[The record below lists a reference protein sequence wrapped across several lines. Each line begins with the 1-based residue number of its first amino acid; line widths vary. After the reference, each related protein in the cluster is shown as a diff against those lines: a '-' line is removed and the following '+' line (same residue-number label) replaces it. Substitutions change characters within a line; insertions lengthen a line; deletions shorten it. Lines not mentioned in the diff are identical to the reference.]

1 MPAQKDRWFPSFSFL
16 LFCASFI
23 PMLGSTSVLQEL
35 SPQEYFSSLQAGR
48 ASLAYFSHNVSPG
61 AQPFLEQIENSVEA
75 LQDYGISVVKVN
87 CPKEDVSRYCGK
99 ENALRKAYL
108 FRGNMLIREFPTD
121 ALFDVNSIVAN
132 VLFALLFNEV
142 KYVETLTDLQNIENA
157 LKGRSNMVFVYV
169 PATGTAEHRAVM
181 EVAFVYGTVH
191 QFVLTTEATLLKD
204 TGSDEPDASSA
215 RLLFCHC
222 QQATDVAQP
231 CRKTPLEQDLT
242 VLNIHRHL
250 KLMGAPLVTEVAED
264 PEKVSTVHLQLG
276 LPLVFILSQ
285 KETYEADRRTAEF
298 LAWQLLGKAGVALLS
313 RDLVDL
319 NVLLRSN
326 VALKT
331 PDEGVPIKYLVLEDT
346 DEVIT
351 LVEDKSKVEQIQ
363 EDEDEED
370 EDEKENDNQDVQDDQ
385 VVEAVSRDKKRELP
399 LEQILTLTEETFH
412 SAMLKAAQTV
422 VLFYASWEA
431 VSLAVL
437 QSYAEVADHLKEL
450 GKTQDYVVTD
460 DENQPYRIR
469 GVQGVLLS
477 RVNCWDWPGV
487 CTTENV
493 TQFPTIKIYKK
504 GEQPLMYNGML
515 GTEELTS
522 FIMLSRVS
530 CPLKLM
536 TIDEAEGY
544 LRGELPSEL
553 SSYHH
558 TSVLGVFSTAM
569 SKAKEA
575 FIEAG
580 SILSG
585 HVTMG
590 MYFEDDA
597 LAFSC
602 CGRFFRSRKYA
613 VSPPAL
619 LLARSGDR
627 SVEGIA
633 LSKESAQD
641 IVQMIRYRLLDTFP
655 EITVQNLPHYLQLRK
670 PFLILFSDGDIGQL
684 ESKEMLKLAKGIPQ
698 QAFVP
703 CWLNLKN
710 TPVGHGV
717 LKAYFATV
725 PSLPVLV
732 WVNLHAGGQVFKFPP
747 EQSVTETNILSW
759 LEKLKAGLEI
769 PSSTLSEE
777 DWKPPLPAYDFL
789 QMMDT
794 TAPEFTLRASYRH
807 GDGQEQQQ
815 PEGSE
820 EKATVREETPEEA
833 GVKAEK
839 VQSPGRDLRGTA
851 PRLAGREKQAK
862 RHSEL

>member
-1 MPAQKDRWFPSFSFL
+1 MSAQEDRWISSFSFL
-16 LFCASFI
+16 LFCAVSI
-23 PMLGSTSVLQEL
+23 PMLGSASLLQEL
-35 SPQEYFSSLQAGR
+35 SPHEYFSGLQASK
-48 ASLAYFSHNVSPG
+48 ASLAYFSHTVSPG

-75 LQDYGISVVKVN
+75 LHDYGISVVKVK
-87 CPKEDVSRYCGK
+87 CSKEDVSRYCGK

-108 FRGNMLIREFPTD
+108 FRGNVLIREFPTD

-142 KYVETLTDLQNIENA
+142 KYVETPTDLQNIENA
-157 LKGRSNMVFVYV
+157 LKGKSNMVFAYV

-204 TGSDEPDASSA
+204 TGSKEPEVSSA
-215 RLLFCHC
+215 QLLFCHC
-222 QQATDVAQP
+222 QQAVDLAQP
-231 CRKTPLEQDLT
+231 CRRTPLEQDLT

-298 LAWQLLGKAGVALLS
+298 LAWKLLGKAGVAILS
-313 RDLVDL
+313 RDRVNL
-319 NVLLRSN
+319 NILRRTN

-346 DEVIT
+346 EEVIT
-351 LVEDKSKVEQIQ
+351 LVEDKSKVKQIQ
-363 EDEDEED
+363 KNEEEDEED
-370 EDEKENDNQDVQDDQ
+370 EDEKDNDNQDIQDDQ

-399 LEQILTLTEETFH
+399 LDQILTLTEETFH
-412 SAMLKAAQTV
+412 SAMVEAAQTV

-437 QSYAEVADHLKEL
+437 QSYTEVADHLK
-450 GKTQDYVVTD
+450 GTQG
-460 DENQPYRIR
+460 I
-469 GVQGVLLS
+469 LLS

-487 CTTENV
+487 CTMENV

-504 GEQPLMYNGML
+504 GEQPITYSGML

-522 FIMLSRVS
+522 FIVLSQVS
-530 CPLKLM
+530 CPLKLA
-536 TIDEAEGY
+536 TIDEAEQY

-553 SSYHH
+553 SSYRH
-558 TSVLGVFSTAM
+558 SFVLGVFSTAT
-569 SKAKEA
+569 SKVREA
-575 FIEAG
+575 FTEAG

-585 HVTMG
+585 HVTTG
-590 MYFEDDA
+590 MYFEDDVLA
-597 LAFSC
+597 LSH
-602 CGRFFRSRKYA
+602 KYA

-619 LLARSGDR
+619 LLARSSSQ

-633 LSKESAQD
+633 LSKQSAQD
-641 IVQMIRYRLLDTFP
+641 IVEMIRYELLDLFP
-655 EITVQNLPHYLQLRK
+655 EITVQNLPRYLQLGK
-670 PFLILFSDGDIGQL
+670 PFLILFSDGDIGQT
-684 ESKEMLKLAKGIPQ
+684 ESKEMLTLAKGRSQ
-698 QAFVP
+698 QAFVS

-710 TPVGHGV
+710 TPVGRGV
-717 LKAYFATV
+717 LKAYFATI
-725 PSLPVLV
+725 PSLPALV
-732 WVNLHAGGQVFKFPP
+732 WVNLHAGGQVFKFPS
-747 EQSVTETNILSW
+747 EQSITEMNILSW

-789 QMMDT
+789 QMME
-794 TAPEFTLRASYRH
+794 AAGPEFTLHTSSHQEDR
-807 GDGQEQQQ
+807 QEQQQ
-815 PEGSE
+815 LQGSE
-820 EKATVREETPEEA
+820 EKATIREELIEQV
-833 GVKAEK
+833 GVKAGK
-839 VQSPGRDLRGTA
+839 AQGPGRDLRGTA
-851 PRLAGREKQAK
+851 PRLAGREKQAR

>member
-1 MPAQKDRWFPSFSFL
+1 MSAQKDRWVSSFFFL
-16 LFCASFI
+16 LFCASSI
-23 PMLGSTSVLQEL
+23 PTWGSARLLQEL

-48 ASLAYFSHNVSPG
+48 ASLSYFSHNVSPG
-61 AQPFLEQIENSVEA
+61 AQPFLEQIENSAEA

-87 CPKEDVSRYCGK
+87 CPKEDVSRYCVK

-108 FRGNMLIREFPTD
+108 FRGNVLIREFPTD

-142 KYVETLTDLQNIENA
+142 KYVETLADLQNIENA
-157 LKGRSNMVFVYV
+157 LKGRSNMVFAYV

-181 EVAFVYGTVH
+181 EAAFVYGTVH

-204 TGSDEPDASSA
+204 TSNDKPDVSSA

-222 QQATDVAQP
+222 QRTTDLAQP
-231 CRKTPLEQDLT
+231 CRRTAMEQALT
-242 VLNIHRHL
+242 MLNIHRHL
-250 KLMGAPLVTEVAED
+250 KLMGAPLVTEVTED

-298 LAWQLLGKAGVALLS
+298 VAWQLLGKAGVALLS

-351 LVEDKSKVEQIQ
+351 LVENKSKVEQIQ
-363 EDEDEED
+363 EDEEEEEED
-370 EDEKENDNQDVQDDQ
+370 DSEKENNNQDIQDDQ

-399 LEQILTLTEETFH
+399 LEQIRALTEETFH
-412 SAMLKAAQTV
+412 SALLETARTV

-437 QSYAEVADHLKEL
+437 QSYTEVADHLK
-450 GKTQDYVVTD
+450 GT
-460 DENQPYRIR
+460 R
-469 GVQGVLLS
+469 GVLLS
-477 RVNCWDWPGV
+477 RVNCWDWPGI
-487 CTTENV
+487 CTKENV
-493 TQFPTIKIYKK
+493 TQFPAIRIYKK
-504 GEQPLMYNGML
+504 GERSVMYNGMW

-530 CPLKLM
+530 CPLKLA
-536 TIDEAEGY
+536 TIEEAERY
-544 LRGELPSEL
+544 LRGEFPSEL

-558 TSVLGVFSTAM
+558 TSLLGVFSTAT
-569 SKAKEA
+569 SEAREA
-575 FIEAG
+575 FEEAG
-580 SILSG
+580 NILSG
-585 HVTMG
+585 HVTTG

-597 LAFSC
+597 LAL
-602 CGRFFRSRKYA
+602 SRKYA

-619 LLARSGDR
+619 LLARSGGR

-633 LSKESAQD
+633 LSKQSVQD
-641 IVQMIRYRLLDTFP
+641 MVQMIRYELLDIFP
-655 EITVQNLPHYLQLRK
+655 EITVQNLPCYLQLRK
-670 PFLILFSDGDIGQL
+670 PFLILFSDGDIGQM
-684 ESKEMLKLAKGIPQ
+684 ESKEMLKLAKGRPQ
-698 QAFVP
+698 QAFVA
-703 CWLNLKN
+703 CWLNLRK
-710 TPVGHGV
+710 TPVGRGV
-717 LKAYFATV
+717 LKAYFATM
-725 PSLPVLV
+725 PSLPVLI
-732 WVNLHAGGQVFKFPP
+732 WVKLHAGGQVFKFPS
-747 EQSVTETNILSW
+747 EQSITEMNILSW

-789 QMMDT
+789 QMMETAVPELPLHTSHRRGDT
-794 TAPEFTLRASYRH
+794 PARRPPENPG
-807 GDGQEQQQ
+807 GDITVQEEPSQD
-815 PEGSE
+815 
-820 EKATVREETPEEA
+820 T
-833 GVKAEK
+833 KAEK
-839 VQSPGRDLRGTA
+839 VGSPGRDLRGTV
-851 PRLAGREKQAK
+851 PRLAAREKQGK

>member
-1 MPAQKDRWFPSFSFL
+1 MSAQRDRWVSSLSFL
-16 LFCASFI
+16 LFCASSI
-23 PMLGSTSVLQEL
+23 PTQGSARLLQEL
-35 SPQEYFSSLQAGR
+35 SPQQYFSSLQAGR
-48 ASLAYFSHNVSPG
+48 ASLAYFSRNVSPG
-61 AQPFLEQIENSVEA
+61 AQPFLEQIENSAEA

-108 FRGNMLIREFPTD
+108 FRGNVLIREFPTD

-142 KYVETLTDLQNIENA
+142 KYVETLADLQNVENA
-157 LKGRSNMVFVYV
+157 LKGRSNMVFAYV

-181 EVAFVYGTVH
+181 EAAFVYGTVH
-191 QFVLTTEATLLKD
+191 QFVLTTEATLVERHWH
-204 TGSDEPDASSA
+204 DEPDVSSA
-215 RLLFCHC
+215 WLLFCHC
-222 QQATDVAQP
+222 QQATDLEQP
-231 CRKTPLEQDLT
+231 CRRTAMGQALT
-242 VLNIHRHL
+242 MLNIHRHL

-264 PEKVSTVHLQLG
+264 PEVSTIHLQLG

-298 LAWQLLGKAGVALLS
+298 VAWQLLGKAGVALLS

-319 NVLLRSN
+319 NILLRAN

-351 LVEDKSKVEQIQ
+351 LVEDKNKVEQIQ
-363 EDEDEED
+363 EDEEEEEEED
-370 EDEKENDNQDVQDDQ
+370 DDEKENNNQDIQDDQ

-399 LEQILTLTEETFH
+399 LEQILVLTEEFY
-412 SAMLKAAQTV
+412 SALSENAQTV

-437 QSYAEVADHLKEL
+437 RSYTEVADDLK
-450 GKTQDYVVTD
+450 GT
-460 DENQPYRIR
+460 R
-469 GVQGVLLS
+469 GVVLS
-477 RVNCWDWPGV
+477 RVNCWDWPGI
-487 CTTENV
+487 CTKENV
-493 TQFPTIKIYKK
+493 TQFPTIKIYEK
-504 GEQPLMYNGML
+504 GERSVMYNGMW

-522 FIMLSRVS
+522 FIMMSRVP
-530 CPLKLM
+530 CPLKLT

-544 LRGELPSEL
+544 LRGEFPSEL

-558 TSVLGVFSTAM
+558 ASLLGVFSTAT
-569 SKAKEA
+569 SEAREA
-575 FIEAG
+575 FEEAG

-590 MYFEDDA
+590 MFEDDA
-597 LAFSC
+597 LAL
-602 CGRFFRSRKYA
+602 SRKYA

-619 LLARSGDR
+619 LLARSGGR

-633 LSKESAQD
+633 LSKQSVQD
-641 IVQMIRYRLLDTFP
+641 MVQMIRYELLDIFP
-655 EITVQNLPHYLQLRK
+655 EITVQNLPRYLELRK
-670 PFLILFSDGDIGQL
+670 PFLILFSDGDIGQR
-684 ESKEMLKLAKGIPQ
+684 ESKEMLKLAKGRPQ
-698 QAFVP
+698 QAFVA
-703 CWLNLKN
+703 CWLNLKK
-710 TPVGHGV
+710 TPVGRGV

-725 PSLPVLV
+725 PSLPVLI
-732 WVNLHAGGQVFKFPP
+732 WVNLHAEGQVFKFPS
-747 EQSVTETNILSW
+747 EESITETNILSW

-769 PSSTLSEE
+769 PSSTLSED

-789 QMMDT
+789 QMMETAVPELPLHTAHRHRDT
-794 TAPEFTLRASYRH
+794 PARHPPESPG
-807 GDGQEQQQ
+807 GDVAVQEEPSQ
-815 PEGSE
+815 ES
-820 EKATVREETPEEA
+820 
-833 GVKAEK
+833 KAEK
-839 VQSPGRDLRGTA
+839 IGSPGRDLRGTA
-851 PRLAGREKQAK
+851 PRLAAREKQGK

>member
-1 MPAQKDRWFPSFSFL
+1 
-16 LFCASFI
+16 
-23 PMLGSTSVLQEL
+23 EL
-35 SPQEYFSSLQAGR
+35 SPQEYFGSLQAGR
-48 ASLAYFSHNVSPG
+48 ASLAYFSPNVSPG
-61 AQPFLEQIENSVEA
+61 AQPFLEQIENSAEA

-99 ENALRKAYL
+99 ENAVRRAYL

-142 KYVETLTDLQNIENA
+142 KYVETLADLQNVENA
-157 LKGRSNMVFVYV
+157 LKGRSNMVFAYV

-181 EVAFVYGTVH
+181 EAAFVYGTVH

-204 TGSDEPDASSA
+204 TGGDEPDVSSA

-222 QQATDVAQP
+222 QRATDLAQP
-231 CRKTPLEQDLT
+231 CRRTAMGQALT
-242 VLNIHRHL
+242 ILNIHRHL

-298 LAWQLLGKAGVALLS
+298 VAWQLLGKAGVALLS
-313 RDLVDL
+313 RDRVDL

-351 LVEDKSKVEQIQ
+351 LVEDKSKVKQIQ
-363 EDEDEED
+363 EEEEEEGDEED
-370 EDEKENDNQDVQDDQ
+370 EDEKENNNQDIQDDQ

-399 LEQILTLTEETFH
+399 LEQILVLTEETFH
-412 SAMLKAAQTV
+412 SALLETARTV

-437 QSYAEVADHLKEL
+437 RSYTEVADHLK
-450 GKTQDYVVTD
+450 GT
-460 DENQPYRIR
+460 R
-469 GVQGVLLS
+469 GVLLS

-487 CTTENV
+487 CTKENV
-493 TQFPTIKIYKK
+493 TQFPTIKIYEK
-504 GEQPLMYNGML
+504 GERSVMYDGMWE
-515 GTEELTS
+515 TEELTS

-530 CPLKLM
+530 CPLKLA
-536 TIDEAEGY
+536 TIEEAEGY
-544 LRGELPSEL
+544 LRGEFPSEL

-558 TSVLGVFSTAM
+558 TSILGVFSTAA
-569 SKAKEA
+569 SEAREA
-575 FIEAG
+575 FEEAG

-585 HVTMG
+585 HVMTG

-597 LAFSC
+597 LAL
-602 CGRFFRSRKYA
+602 SRKYA

-619 LLARSGDR
+619 LLARSGGR
-627 SVEGIA
+627 RVEGIA
-633 LSKESAQD
+633 LSKQSAQD
-641 IVQMIRYRLLDTFP
+641 VVRMIRYELLDIFP
-655 EITVQNLPHYLQLRK
+655 EITVQNLPRYLQLRK
-670 PFLILFSDGDIGQL
+670 PFLILFSDGDIGQM
-684 ESKEMLKLAKGIPQ
+684 ESKEMLKVAKERPQ
-698 QAFVP
+698 QAFVA
-703 CWLNLKN
+703 CWMNLKK
-710 TPVGHGV
+710 TPVGRGV

-725 PSLPVLV
+725 PSLPLLV
-732 WVNLHAGGQVFKFPP
+732 WVNLHAGGQVFKFPS
-747 EQSVTETNILSW
+747 EQTITEMNILSW

-789 QMMDT
+789 QMMETAVPELPLHTSHRREDTPARPPPESPGGDT
-794 TAPEFTLRASYRH
+794 TI
-807 GDGQEQQQ
+807 
-815 PEGSE
+815 
-820 EKATVREETPEEA
+820 REEPPQDT
-833 GVKAEK
+833 KAEK
-839 VQSPGRDLRGTA
+839 VGSPGRDLRGTA
-851 PRLAGREKQAK
+851 PRLAAREKQGK

>member
-204 TGSDEPDASSA
+204 TGDEPDASSA

-370 EDEKENDNQDVQDDQ
+370 EDEKENDNQDLQDDQ

-597 LAFSC
+597 LAL
-602 CGRFFRSRKYA
+602 SRKYA

-619 LLARSGDR
+619 LLVRSGDR

>member
-1 MPAQKDRWFPSFSFL
+1 MSAQTDRWVSSFSFL
-16 LFCASFI
+16 LFCVSSV
-23 PMLGSTSVLQEL
+23 PTRGSVTLLQEL
-35 SPQEYFSSLQAGR
+35 SPQEYFGSLQAGR

-61 AQPFLEQIENSVEA
+61 AQPFLEQIENSAEA

-87 CPKEDVSRYCGK
+87 CPKEDVSRYCGQ

-108 FRGNMLIREFPTD
+108 FRGNILIREFPTD

-142 KYVETLTDLQNIENA
+142 KYVETLADLQNIENA
-157 LKGRSNMVFVYV
+157 LKGRSNMVFAYV

-181 EVAFVYGTVH
+181 EAAFVYGTVH

-204 TGSDEPDASSA
+204 TGNDESDVSSA
-215 RLLFCHC
+215 RLFFCHC
-222 QQATDVAQP
+222 QRATDLAQP
-231 CRKTPLEQDLT
+231 CRRTAMGQTLT
-242 VLNIHRHL
+242 MLNIHRHL

-298 LAWQLLGKAGVALLS
+298 VAWQLLGKAGVALLS

-319 NVLLRSN
+319 NILLRSN

-351 LVEDKSKVEQIQ
+351 LVEDKNKVEQIQ
-363 EDEDEED
+363 EEEEEEEEEEED
-370 EDEKENDNQDVQDDQ
+370 EDEKENNNQDIQDDQ

-399 LEQILTLTEETFH
+399 LEQIPVLTEETFH
-412 SAMLKAAQTV
+412 SALLETSRTV

-437 QSYAEVADHLKEL
+437 RSYTEVADHLK
-450 GKTQDYVVTD
+450 GTRD
-460 DENQPYRIR
+460 I
-469 GVQGVLLS
+469 LLS

-487 CTTENV
+487 CTKENV
-493 TQFPTIKIYKK
+493 TQFPTIKIYEK
-504 GEQPLMYNGML
+504 GEHSVMYNGMW

-530 CPLKLM
+530 CPLKLA
-536 TIDEAEGY
+536 TIDEAERY
-544 LRGELPSEL
+544 LRGEFPSEL

-558 TSVLGVFSTAM
+558 TSLLGVFSTAT
-569 SKAKEA
+569 SEAREA
-575 FIEAG
+575 FEEAG
-580 SILSG
+580 NILSG

-590 MYFEDDA
+590 MYFEDESLA
-597 LAFSC
+597 L
-602 CGRFFRSRKYA
+602 SRKYA

-619 LLARSGDR
+619 LLARSRGR

-633 LSKESAQD
+633 LSKQSAQD
-641 IVQMIRYRLLDTFP
+641 MVRMIRYELLDIFP
-655 EITVQNLPHYLQLRK
+655 EITVQNLPRYLQLRK
-670 PFLILFSDGDIGQL
+670 PFLILFSNGDIGQM
-684 ESKEMLKLAKGIPQ
+684 ESKEMLKVAKGRTQ
-698 QAFVP
+698 QAFVT
-703 CWLNLKN
+703 CWLNLKK
-710 TPVGHGV
+710 TPVGRGV
-717 LKAYFATV
+717 LRAYFATT

-732 WVNLHAGGQVFKFPP
+732 WVNLHAGGEVFKFPS
-747 EQSVTETNILSW
+747 EQSITETNILSW
-759 LEKLKAGLEI
+759 LEKLKTGLEI

-789 QMMDT
+789 QMMESAVPELPPHTSHRRGDT
-794 TAPEFTLRASYRH
+794 LERHPPESPGGDTA
-807 GDGQEQQQ
+807 
-815 PEGSE
+815 
-820 EKATVREETPEEA
+820 VREEPSQET
-833 GVKAEK
+833 KAEK
-839 VQSPGRDLRGTA
+839 VGSPGRDLRGTA
-851 PRLAGREKQAK
+851 PRLAAREKQGK
-862 RHSEL
+862 RHNEL

>member
-1 MPAQKDRWFPSFSFL
+1 MSARKDRWISSFLFL
-16 LFCASFI
+16 LFCASFV
-23 PMLGSTSVLQEL
+23 PTLGSARLLREL

-48 ASLAYFSHNVSPG
+48 ASLAYFSRKVSPG
-61 AQPFLEQIENSVEA
+61 TQPFLEQIENSAEA

-108 FRGNMLIREFPTD
+108 FRGNVLIREFPTD

-142 KYVETLTDLQNIENA
+142 KYVETLADLQNIENT
-157 LKGRSNMVFVYV
+157 LKGKSNMVFAYV

-181 EVAFVYGTVH
+181 EAAFVYGTVH

-204 TGSDEPDASSA
+204 AGNDEPDVSSA

-222 QQATDVAQP
+222 QRATDLAQP
-231 CRKTPLEQDLT
+231 CRRTAMGQALT
-242 VLNIHRHL
+242 LLNIHRHL

-298 LAWQLLGKAGVALLS
+298 VAWQLLGKAGVALLS
-313 RDLVDL
+313 RDVVNL

-326 VALKT
+326 VALKI

-351 LVEDKSKVEQIQ
+351 LVEDRSKVEQIQ
-363 EDEDEED
+363 EEEEEEED
-370 EDEKENDNQDVQDDQ
+370 EDAKENNNQDVQDDQ
-385 VVEAVSRDKKRELP
+385 VVEAVSRDKKRALP
-399 LEQILTLTEETFH
+399 LEQILLLTEETFR
-412 SAMLKAAQTV
+412 SALLETARTV

-437 QSYAEVADHLKEL
+437 RTYTEVADQLK
-450 GKTQDYVVTD
+450 GT
-460 DENQPYRIR
+460 
-469 GVQGVLLS
+469 QGVLLS
-477 RVNCWDWPGV
+477 RVNCWDWPGI
-487 CTTENV
+487 CTKENV
-493 TQFPTIKIYKK
+493 TQFPTIKIYEK
-504 GEQPLMYNGML
+504 GERSRMYNGMW
-515 GTEELTS
+515 GAEELTS
-522 FIMLSRVS
+522 FIMLSRVA
-530 CPLKLM
+530 CPLKLA

-544 LRGELPSEL
+544 LRGEFPSEL

-558 TSVLGVFSTAM
+558 TSLLGVFSTATRE
-569 SKAKEA
+569 AREA
-575 FIEAG
+575 FEEAG
-580 SILSG
+580 NILSG

-597 LAFSC
+597 LAL
-602 CGRFFRSRKYA
+602 SRKYA

-619 LLARSGDR
+619 LLARSGGR

-633 LSKESAQD
+633 LSKLSMQD
-641 IVQMIRYRLLDTFP
+641 VVQMIRYELLDVFP
-655 EITVQNLPHYLQLRK
+655 EITVQNLPRYLQLRK
-670 PFLILFSDGDIGQL
+670 PFLILFSDGDISQM
-684 ESKEMLKLAKGIPQ
+684 ESEEMLKLAKGAPQ
-698 QAFVP
+698 QVFVA
-703 CWLNLKN
+703 CWLNLRK
-710 TPVGHGV
+710 TPVGRGV
-717 LKAYFATV
+717 LKAYFAAV
-725 PSLPVLV
+725 PSLPVLI
-732 WVNLHAGGQVFKFPP
+732 WVDLHAGGQVFRFPS
-747 EQSVTETNILSW
+747 EQSITEMNILSW

-769 PSSTLSEE
+769 PSSILSEE

-789 QMMDT
+789 QMMDMA
-794 TAPEFTLRASYRH
+794 APELSFHTSHRH
-807 GDGQEQQQ
+807 GDT
-815 PEGSE
+815 PERRLPESPGGDT
-820 EKATVREETPEEA
+820 AVREEPSQET
-833 GVKAEK
+833 KAEK
-839 VQSPGRDLRGTA
+839 VGSPGRDLRGTA
-851 PRLAGREKQAK
+851 PRLAAREKQSK

>member
-1 MPAQKDRWFPSFSFL
+1 MPVTDTTVSAQMDRWICSFSFL
-16 LFCASFI
+16 LFCAASLL
-23 PMLGSTSVLQEL
+23 MLGNANLLQEL
-35 SPQEYFSSLQAGR
+35 DPQEYFSSLQAGR
-48 ASLAYFSHNVSPG
+48 ASLAYFSHNVPPS

-108 FRGNMLIREFPTD
+108 FRGNILIREFPTD

-142 KYVETLTDLQNIENA
+142 KYVETLADLQNIENS
-157 LKGRSNMVFVYV
+157 LKGRSNMVFAYV

-181 EVAFVYGTVH
+181 EAAFVYGTAH
-191 QFVLTTEATLLKD
+191 QFVLTTEATLMKD
-204 TGSDEPDASSA
+204 TGNGEPDVSSA
-215 RLLFCHC
+215 QLFFCHC
-222 QQATDVAQP
+222 QQAMDLAQP
-231 CRKTPLEQDLT
+231 CRRTPMEQALT
-242 VLNIHRHL
+242 MLNIHRHL

-298 LAWQLLGKAGVALLS
+298 VAWQLLGKAGVALLS
-313 RDLVDL
+313 RDVVDL
-319 NVLLRSN
+319 NVLLQSN

-351 LVEDKSKVEQIQ
+351 LVKDKSKFEQIQ

-370 EDEKENDNQDVQDDQ
+370 EDEKENDNQDIQDDQ
-385 VVEAVSRDKKRELP
+385 VVEAVSRDRKRELP

-412 SAMLKAAQTV
+412 SAMVEAARMV

-437 QSYAEVADHLKEL
+437 RSYVEVAGHLK
-450 GKTQDYVVTD
+450 GT
-460 DENQPYRIR
+460 
-469 GVQGVLLS
+469 QGVLLS
-477 RVNCWDWPGV
+477 QVNCWDWPGV
-487 CTTENV
+487 CTKENI
-493 TQFPTIKIYKK
+493 TQFPTIKIYEK
-504 GEQPLMYNGML
+504 GGRSLTYNGML
-515 GTEELTS
+515 GTEELAS
-522 FIMLSRVS
+522 FIILSQVS
-530 CPLKLM
+530 CPLKLA

-558 TSVLGVFSTAM
+558 SSVLGVFS
-569 SKAKEA
+569 KATSVAREA
-575 FIEAG
+575 FMEAG
-580 SILSG
+580 NILSG
-585 HVTMG
+585 HVTLG
-590 MYFEDDA
+590 MYFEDDSLA
-597 LAFSC
+597 LSH
-602 CGRFFRSRKYA
+602 KYA

-619 LLARSGDR
+619 LLARSRDQ
-627 SVEGIA
+627 SVEGIP
-633 LSKESAQD
+633 LSKQSAQD
-641 IVQMIRYRLLDTFP
+641 IVQLIRYELLDIFP

-670 PFLILFSDGDIGQL
+670 PLLIMFSDGDIGQM
-684 ESKEMLKLAKGIPQ
+684 ESKEMLKLAKGRPQ
-698 QAFVP
+698 QAFVT

-710 TPVGHGV
+710 TPVGYGV

-732 WVNLHAGGQVFKFPP
+732 WVNLHTGGQVFKFPP
-747 EQSVTETNILSW
+747 DQSVTEMNILSW

-769 PSSTLSEE
+769 PISTLSEE
-777 DWKPPLPAYDFL
+777 DWKPPLPAYNFL
-789 QMMDT
+789 QMMET
-794 TAPEFTLRASYRH
+794 TVPEFTLHTSYSRR
-807 GDGQEQQQ
+807 DTQEQQQ
-815 PEGSE
+815 PESSE
-820 EKATVREETPEEA
+820 EKATVREEQLEESR
-833 GVKAEK
+833 VEAEK
-839 VQSPGRDLRGTA
+839 GQTPGRDLRGTA
-851 PRLAGREKQAK
+851 PRLAGREK

>member
-1 MPAQKDRWFPSFSFL
+1 
-16 LFCASFI
+16 
-23 PMLGSTSVLQEL
+23 EL

-48 ASLAYFSHNVSPG
+48 ASLSYFSHSVSPR
-61 AQPFLEQIENSVEA
+61 AQPFLEQIENSAEA

-87 CPKEDVSRYCGK
+87 CPKEDVSRYCVK

-108 FRGNMLIREFPTD
+108 FRGNVLIREFPTD

-132 VLFALLFNEV
+132 ILFALLFNEV
-142 KYVETLTDLQNIENA
+142 KYVETLADLQNIENA
-157 LKGRSNMVFVYV
+157 LKGRSNMVFAYV

-181 EVAFVYGTVH
+181 EAAFVYGTVH

-204 TGSDEPDASSA
+204 TSNDEPDVSSA

-222 QQATDVAQP
+222 QRTTDLAQP
-231 CRKTPLEQDLT
+231 CRRTAMEQALT
-242 VLNIHRHL
+242 MLNIHRHL
-250 KLMGAPLVTEVAED
+250 KLMGAPLVTEVTED

-298 LAWQLLGKAGVALLS
+298 VAWQLLGKAGVALLS

-326 VALKT
+326 IALKT

-351 LVEDKSKVEQIQ
+351 LVENKSKVEQIQ
-363 EDEDEED
+363 EDEEEEEEED
-370 EDEKENDNQDVQDDQ
+370 EDIQDDQ

-399 LEQILTLTEETFH
+399 LEQIRALTEETFH
-412 SAMLKAAQTV
+412 AALLETARTV

-437 QSYAEVADHLKEL
+437 RSYTEVADHLK
-450 GKTQDYVVTD
+450 GT
-460 DENQPYRIR
+460 R
-469 GVQGVLLS
+469 GVLLS
-477 RVNCWDWPGV
+477 RVNCWDWPGI
-487 CTTENV
+487 CTKENV
-493 TQFPTIKIYKK
+493 TQFPAIKIYKK
-504 GEQPLMYNGML
+504 GERSVMYDGMW

-530 CPLKLM
+530 CPLKLA
-536 TIDEAEGY
+536 TVEEAEGY
-544 LRGELPSEL
+544 LRGEFPSEL

-558 TSVLGVFSTAM
+558 TSLLGVFSTAT
-569 SKAKEA
+569 SEAREA
-575 FIEAG
+575 FEEAG
-580 SILSG
+580 NILSG

-597 LAFSC
+597 LAL
-602 CGRFFRSRKYA
+602 SRKYA

-619 LLARSGDR
+619 LLARSGGR

-633 LSKESAQD
+633 LSKQSVQD
-641 IVQMIRYRLLDTFP
+641 MVQMIRYELLDIFP
-655 EITVQNLPHYLQLRK
+655 EITVQNLPCYLQLRK
-670 PFLILFSDGDIGQL
+670 PFLILFSDGDIGQM
-684 ESKEMLKLAKGIPQ
+684 ESKEMLKLAKGRPQ
-698 QAFVP
+698 QAFVA
-703 CWLNLKN
+703 CWLNLRK

-717 LKAYFATV
+717 LKAYFATM
-725 PSLPVLV
+725 PSLPVLI
-732 WVNLHAGGQVFKFPP
+732 WVKLHAGGQVFKFPS
-747 EQSVTETNILSW
+747 EQSITEMNILSW

-789 QMMDT
+789 QMMETAVPELPLHTSHRRGDT
-794 TAPEFTLRASYRH
+794 PARHPPENPG
-807 GDGQEQQQ
+807 GDIMVQEEPSQD
-815 PEGSE
+815 
-820 EKATVREETPEEA
+820 T
-833 GVKAEK
+833 KAEK
-839 VQSPGRDLRGTA
+839 VGSPGRDLRGTV
-851 PRLAGREKQAK
+851 PRLAAREKQGK

>member
-1 MPAQKDRWFPSFSFL
+1 MSAQKDRWVFSFSFL
-16 LFCASFI
+16 LFCASSI
-23 PMLGSTSVLQEL
+23 PTRGSMRLLQEL

-61 AQPFLEQIENSVEA
+61 AQPFLEQIEDSAEA
-75 LQDYGISVVKVN
+75 LQDYGVSVVKVN

-99 ENALRKAYL
+99 ENAVRKAYL

-142 KYVETLTDLQNIENA
+142 KYVETLADLQNIENA
-157 LKGRSNMVFVYV
+157 LKGRSNMVFAYV

-181 EVAFVYGTVH
+181 EAAFAYGTVH

-204 TGSDEPDASSA
+204 TGNDESDVSSA

-222 QQATDVAQP
+222 QQATDLAEP
-231 CRKTPLEQDLT
+231 CRRTAMGQTLT
-242 VLNIHRHL
+242 MLNIHRHL

-298 LAWQLLGKAGVALLS
+298 VAWQLLGKAGVALLS

-319 NVLLRSN
+319 NILLRSN

-351 LVEDKSKVEQIQ
+351 LVENKNKIEQIQ
-363 EDEDEED
+363 EDEEEDEED
-370 EDEKENDNQDVQDDQ
+370 EDEKENNNQDIQDDQ

-399 LEQILTLTEETFH
+399 LEQILVLTEETFH
-412 SAMLKAAQTV
+412 SALLETARTV

-437 QSYAEVADHLKEL
+437 QSYTEVADHLK
-450 GKTQDYVVTD
+450 GT
-460 DENQPYRIR
+460 R
-469 GVQGVLLS
+469 GVLLS

-487 CTTENV
+487 CTKENV
-493 TQFPTIKIYKK
+493 TQLPTIKIYEK
-504 GEQPLMYNGML
+504 GERSVMYNGMW

-530 CPLKLM
+530 CPLKLA

-544 LRGELPSEL
+544 LRGEFPSEL
-553 SSYHH
+553 SSHRH
-558 TSVLGVFSTAM
+558 TSLLGVFSTAT
-569 SKAKEA
+569 SEAREA
-575 FIEAG
+575 FEEAG
-580 SILSG
+580 NILSG

-597 LAFSC
+597 LAL
-602 CGRFFRSRKYA
+602 SRKYA

-619 LLARSGDR
+619 LLARSGGR

-633 LSKESAQD
+633 LSKQSAQD
-641 IVQMIRYRLLDTFP
+641 MVRMIRYESLDIFP
-655 EITVQNLPHYLQLRK
+655 EITVQNLPRYLQFRK
-670 PFLILFSDGDIGQL
+670 PFLILFSDGDISRM
-684 ESKEMLKLAKGIPQ
+684 ESKEMLKLAKGRPQ
-698 QAFVP
+698 QAFVA
-703 CWLNLKN
+703 CWLNLKK
-710 TPVGHGV
+710 TPVGRGV
-717 LKAYFATV
+717 LKAYFATM

-732 WVNLHAGGQVFKFPP
+732 WVNLHAGGQVFKFPS
-747 EQSVTETNILSW
+747 EQSITEMNILSW

-789 QMMDT
+789 QMMETAMPELPLHTSHRRGDT
-794 TAPEFTLRASYRH
+794 PERHPPESPGGDTA
-807 GDGQEQQQ
+807 
-815 PEGSE
+815 
-820 EKATVREETPEEA
+820 VREEPAQET
-833 GVKAEK
+833 KAEK
-839 VQSPGRDLRGTA
+839 VGSPGRDLRGTA
-851 PRLAGREKQAK
+851 PRLAAREKQGK
-862 RHSEL
+862 RHSKL

>member
-370 EDEKENDNQDVQDDQ
+370 EDEKENDNQDLQDDQ

-597 LAFSC
+597 LAL
-602 CGRFFRSRKYA
+602 SRKYA

-619 LLARSGDR
+619 LLVRSGDR

>member
-1 MPAQKDRWFPSFSFL
+1 MSAQKIRWVSSFSFL
-16 LFCASFI
+16 LFCASSI
-23 PMLGSTSVLQEL
+23 PRRGSARLLQEL

-48 ASLAYFSHNVSPG
+48 ASLAYFSHNASPG

-99 ENALRKAYL
+99 ENTLRKAYL

-121 ALFDVNSIVAN
+121 ALFDVNSVVAN

-142 KYVETLTDLQNIENA
+142 KYVETLADLQNIENA
-157 LKGRSNMVFVYV
+157 LKGRSNMVFAYV

-181 EVAFVYGTVH
+181 EAAFVYGTVH
-191 QFVLTTEATLLKD
+191 QFVLTTEATLLRD
-204 TGSDEPDASSA
+204 TGDDEPDVSSA

-222 QQATDVAQP
+222 QQATDLAQP
-231 CRKTPLEQDLT
+231 CRRTAMGQALT
-242 VLNIHRHL
+242 MLNIHRHL

-298 LAWQLLGKAGVALLS
+298 VAWQLLGKAGVALLS

-319 NVLLRSN
+319 NILLQSN

-331 PDEGVPIKYLVLEDT
+331 PDEGVPVKYLVLEDT

-351 LVEDKSKVEQIQ
+351 LVEDKSKVGQIQ
-363 EDEDEED
+363 EEEEEEDQED
-370 EDEKENDNQDVQDDQ
+370 EDEKENNNQDIQDDQ

-399 LEQILTLTEETFH
+399 LEQILVLTEETFH
-412 SAMLKAAQTV
+412 SALLETARTV

-437 QSYAEVADHLKEL
+437 RSYTEVADHLK
-450 GKTQDYVVTD
+450 GT
-460 DENQPYRIR
+460 
-469 GVQGVLLS
+469 QGVLLAQ
-477 RVNCWDWPGV
+477 VNCWDWPGV
-487 CTTENV
+487 CTKENV
-493 TQFPTIKIYKK
+493 TQFPTIKIYEK
-504 GEQPLMYNGML
+504 GERWVMYDGMW

-522 FIMLSRVS
+522 FIILNQVS
-530 CPLKLM
+530 CPLKLA
-536 TIDEAEGY
+536 TIEEAEGY
-544 LRGELPSEL
+544 LRGEFPSEL

-558 TSVLGVFSTAM
+558 TSVLGVFSTATNE
-569 SKAKEA
+569 AREA
-575 FIEAG
+575 FEGAG
-580 SILSG
+580 NILSG

-597 LAFSC
+597 LAL
-602 CGRFFRSRKYA
+602 SRKYA

-619 LLARSGDR
+619 LLARSGGR

-633 LSKESAQD
+633 LSKQSAQD
-641 IVQMIRYRLLDTFP
+641 MVQMIRYELLDVFP
-655 EITVQNLPHYLQLRK
+655 EITVQNLPRYLQLRK
-670 PFLILFSDGDIGQL
+670 PFLILFSDGDIGEM
-684 ESKEMLKLAKGIPQ
+684 ESKEMLKLAKGRPR
-698 QAFVP
+698 QAFVA
-703 CWLNLKN
+703 CWLNLKK
-710 TPVGHGV
+710 TPVGRGV
-717 LKAYFATV
+717 LKVYFAAV
-725 PSLPVLV
+725 PSLPLLL
-732 WVNLHAGGQVFKFPP
+732 WVNLHAGGQVFQFPS
-747 EQSVTETNILSW
+747 EQTVTEMNVLSW
-759 LEKLKAGLEI
+759 LERLKAGLEV

-789 QMMDT
+789 QMMETAVPEVPLHPSHSHGDMPAPENPGGDT
-794 TAPEFTLRASYRH
+794 TI
-807 GDGQEQQQ
+807 
-815 PEGSE
+815 
-820 EKATVREETPEEA
+820 REEPSQET
-833 GVKAEK
+833 KAEK
-839 VQSPGRDLRGTA
+839 GGSPGRDLRGTA
-851 PRLAGREKQAK
+851 PRLAAREKQGK

>member
-1 MPAQKDRWFPSFSFL
+1 MSAQKDRWVSSFSFL

-23 PMLGSTSVLQEL
+23 PMLESASLLQEL

-75 LQDYGISVVKVN
+75 LQDYGISVVKIN

-142 KYVETLTDLQNIENA
+142 KYVETLVDLQNIENA
-157 LKGRSNMVFVYV
+157 LKGRSNMVFAYV

-204 TGSDEPDASSA
+204 AGSNEPDISSA
-215 RLLFCHC
+215 RLFFCHC
-222 QQATDVAQP
+222 QQATDLAQP
-231 CRKTPLEQDLT
+231 CRRTPLEQDLT

-250 KLMGAPLVTEVAED
+250 KLMGAPLVTEVAEN

-319 NVLLRSN
+319 NILLRSN

-351 LVEDKSKVEQIQ
+351 LVEDKSKIEQIQ
-363 EDEDEED
+363 EGEDEED

-385 VVEAVSRDKKRELP
+385 VVEAVCRDKKRELP
-399 LEQILTLTEETFH
+399 VEQILTLTEETFH
-412 SAMLKAAQTV
+412 SAVLETAQTV

-437 QSYAEVADHLKEL
+437 QSYTEVADHLK
-450 GKTQDYVVTD
+450 GA
-460 DENQPYRIR
+460 
-469 GVQGVLLS
+469 QGVLLS

-504 GEQPLMYNGML
+504 GKQPVTYNGML

-522 FIMLSRVS
+522 FIMLSQVS
-530 CPLKLM
+530 CPLKLA
-536 TIDEAEGY
+536 TINEAEGY

-558 TSVLGVFSTAM
+558 TSVLGVFSTSM
-569 SKAKEA
+569 SKAREA
-575 FIEAG
+575 FVEAG

-585 HVTMG
+585 HITMG

-597 LAFSC
+597 LAL
-602 CGRFFRSRKYA
+602 SRKYA

-619 LLARSGDR
+619 LLSRSGGR

-633 LSKESAQD
+633 LSKQNAQD
-641 IVQMIRYRLLDTFP
+641 IVQMITYELLDIFP
-655 EITVQNLPHYLQLRK
+655 EITVQNLPYYLQLRK
-670 PFLILFSDGDIGQL
+670 PFLILFSDGDIGQM
-684 ESKEMLKLAKGIPQ
+684 EGKEMLKLAKGILQ
-698 QAFVP
+698 QPFVS
-703 CWLNLKN
+703 CWMNLKN

-732 WVNLHAGGQVFKFPP
+732 WVNLHARGQVFKFPSD
-747 EQSVTETNILSW
+747 QSITEVNILSW

-777 DWKPPLPAYDFL
+777 DWKPPLPAYNFL

-794 TAPEFTLRASYRH
+794 TVPEFILRTSYHH
-807 GDGQEQQQ
+807 GDRQEQQQ
-815 PEGSE
+815 PEDSE
-820 EKATVREETPEEA
+820 EKATVREQLPEEA
-833 GVKAEK
+833 GLKAEK
-839 VQSPGRDLRGTA
+839 GQSPGRDLRGTA

-862 RHSEL
+862 RHTEL

>member
-1 MPAQKDRWFPSFSFL
+1 MSARMDRWICSFSFL
-16 LFCASFI
+16 LFCAASL
-23 PMLGSTSVLQEL
+23 PMLGNANLLQEL
-35 SPQEYFSSLQAGR
+35 GPQEYFSSLQAGR
-48 ASLAYFSHNVSPG
+48 ASLAYFSRNVSPG

-108 FRGNMLIREFPTD
+108 FRGNILIREFPTD

-142 KYVETLTDLQNIENA
+142 KYVETLADLQNIENS
-157 LKGRSNMVFVYV
+157 LKGRSNMVFAYV

-181 EVAFVYGTVH
+181 EAAFVYGTAH

-204 TGSDEPDASSA
+204 TGNDEPDVSSA
-215 RLLFCHC
+215 WLLFCHC
-222 QQATDVAQP
+222 QRAMDLAQP
-231 CRKTPLEQDLT
+231 CRRTPMEQALT
-242 VLNIHRHL
+242 MLNIHRHL

-298 LAWQLLGKAGVALLS
+298 VAWQLLGKAGVALLS
-313 RDLVDL
+313 RDVVDL
-319 NVLLRSN
+319 NILLRSN

-351 LVEDKSKVEQIQ
+351 LVEDKSKFEQTQ
-363 EDEDEED
+363 ENEDEE
-370 EDEKENDNQDVQDDQ
+370 EEKENDKLDIQDDQ
-385 VVEAVSRDKKRELP
+385 VVEAISRDRKRELP

-412 SAMLKAAQTV
+412 SALMEAARMV

-437 QSYAEVADHLKEL
+437 RSYVEVAGHLK
-450 GKTQDYVVTD
+450 GT
-460 DENQPYRIR
+460 
-469 GVQGVLLS
+469 QGVLLS
-477 RVNCWDWPGV
+477 QVNCWDWPGV
-487 CTTENV
+487 CTKENI
-493 TQFPTIKIYKK
+493 TQFPTIKIYEKR
-504 GEQPLMYNGML
+504 GRSLTYNGML
-515 GTEELTS
+515 GTEELAR
-522 FIMLSRVS
+522 FIILSQVS
-530 CPLKLM
+530 CPLKLA

-553 SSYHH
+553 SSYHR
-558 TSVLGVFSTAM
+558 TSVLGVFS
-569 SKAKEA
+569 KATSVAREA
-575 FIEAG
+575 FVEAG
-580 SILSG
+580 NILSG
-585 HVTMG
+585 HVTLG

-597 LAFSC
+597 LAL
-602 CGRFFRSRKYA
+602 SRKYA

-619 LLARSGDR
+619 LLARSRGQ

-633 LSKESAQD
+633 LSKQNAQD
-641 IVQMIRYRLLDTFP
+641 IVQMIRYELLDIFP

-670 PFLILFSDGDIGQL
+670 PFLIMFSDGDIGQM
-684 ESKEMLKLAKGIPQ
+684 ESKEMLKLAKGRPQ
-698 QAFVP
+698 QAFVT

-717 LKAYFATV
+717 LKAYFATL
-725 PSLPVLV
+725 PSLPVLI
-732 WVNLHAGGQVFKFPP
+732 WVNLHTGGQVFKFPP
-747 EQSVTETNILSW
+747 DQSFSEMNILSW

-777 DWKPPLPAYDFL
+777 DWKPPLPAYNFL
-789 QMMDT
+789 QMME
-794 TAPEFTLRASYRH
+794 TAVPEFTLHTSYSH
-807 GDGQEQQQ
+807 GDTQERQQ
-815 PEGSE
+815 PKSSE
-820 EKATVREETPEEA
+820 KKASVREEQPKES

-839 VQSPGRDLRGTA
+839 GQSPGRDLRGTA
-851 PRLAGREKQAK
+851 PRLAGREK

>member
-1 MPAQKDRWFPSFSFL
+1 
-16 LFCASFI
+16 
-23 PMLGSTSVLQEL
+23 
-35 SPQEYFSSLQAGR
+35 
-48 ASLAYFSHNVSPG
+48 
-61 AQPFLEQIENSVEA
+61 
-75 LQDYGISVVKVN
+75 
-87 CPKEDVSRYCGK
+87 
-99 ENALRKAYL
+99 
-108 FRGNMLIREFPTD
+108 MLIREFPTD

-370 EDEKENDNQDVQDDQ
+370 EDEKENDNQDLQDDQ

-619 LLARSGDR
+619 LLVRSGDR

>member
-1 MPAQKDRWFPSFSFL
+1 MSAPKDRWVSSFSL
-16 LFCASFI
+16 VLFCASSI
-23 PMLGSTSVLQEL
+23 PMLGSASLLQEL
-35 SPQEYFSSLQAGR
+35 SPQEYFSSLQAGK
-48 ASLAYFSHNVSPG
+48 ASLAYFSHNVPPG
-61 AQPFLEQIENSVEA
+61 AQPFLEQIESSAEA

-142 KYVETLTDLQNIENA
+142 KYVETLTDLQNIENT
-157 LKGRSNMVFVYV
+157 LKGKLNMVFAYV

-191 QFVLTTEATLLKD
+191 QFVLTTEPTLLKD
-204 TGSDEPDASSA
+204 AGSNEPDVSSA

-222 QQATDVAQP
+222 QQATDLAQP
-231 CRKTPLEQDLT
+231 CRRTPLEQELT

-250 KLMGAPLVTEVAED
+250 KLMAAPLVTEVAED

-285 KETYEADRRTAEF
+285 KETYDADRRTAEF
-298 LAWQLLGKAGVALLS
+298 LAWQLLGKAGVAILS

-331 PDEGVPIKYLVLEDT
+331 PDEGVPIKYLLLEDT

-351 LVEDKSKVEQIQ
+351 LVEDKSKVKQVQ
-363 EDEDEED
+363 EDESEDEED
-370 EDEKENDNQDVQDDQ
+370 EDEKENGNQDIQDDQ

-399 LEQILTLTEETFH
+399 LEQILALTEETFP
-412 SAMLKAAQTV
+412 SAMSGAARTV

-437 QSYAEVADHLKEL
+437 QSYTEVADHLQ
-450 GKTQDYVVTD
+450 GT
-460 DENQPYRIR
+460 
-469 GVQGVLLS
+469 QGVLLS

-487 CTTENV
+487 CTMENV

-504 GEQPLMYNGML
+504 GEQPIMYNGML
-515 GTEELTS
+515 GTEELTN
-522 FIMLSRVS
+522 FIMLSQVP
-530 CPLKLM
+530 CPLKLA
-536 TIDEAEGY
+536 TIDEAERY
-544 LRGELPSEL
+544 LRGELPPEL
-553 SSYHH
+553 SSCHH

-569 SKAKEA
+569 SKAREA
-575 FIEAG
+575 FTEAG

-585 HVTMG
+585 HVTTG

-597 LAFSC
+597 LAL
-602 CGRFFRSRKYA
+602 SRQYA

-619 LLARSGDR
+619 LLARSGDL

-633 LSKESAQD
+633 LSKHSAQD
-641 IVQMIRYRLLDTFP
+641 IVQMIRYRLLDAFA
-655 EITVQNLPHYLQLRK
+655 EITVQNLPRYLQLRK
-670 PFLILFSDGDIGQL
+670 PFLILFSDGDIGQT
-684 ESKEMLKLAKGIPQ
+684 ESKEMLKLAEGRAK

-710 TPVGHGV
+710 TPVGRGV
-717 LKAYFATV
+717 LKAYFSTI

-732 WVNLHAGGQVFKFPP
+732 WVNLHAGGQVFKFPS
-747 EQSVTETNILSW
+747 EQSITEMNILSW

-777 DWKPPLPAYDFL
+777 DWKPPLPAYNFL
-789 QMMDT
+789 QMMEATVPDI
-794 TAPEFTLRASYRH
+794 TLRTSDRR
-807 GDGQEQQQ
+807 GDRQEQQQ
-815 PEGSE
+815 PESSE
-820 EKATVREETPEEA
+820 EKAPAREELLEEA
-833 GVKAEK
+833 RGKAEK